1 MATFSAF
8 TAPSRCNAASWGSTG
23 SRLKPSIE
31 VRDPTAAAARTLQA
45 ASPGESC
52 STRTKNWIMVEE
64 QYSPGQITGFGVDDQ
79 SVIDERLPVA
89 E

>member
-1 MATFSAF
+1 
-8 TAPSRCNAASWGSTG
+8 
-23 SRLKPSIE
+23 
-31 VRDPTAAAARTLQA
+31 
-45 ASPGESC
+45 
-52 STRTKNWIMVEE
+52 MVEE